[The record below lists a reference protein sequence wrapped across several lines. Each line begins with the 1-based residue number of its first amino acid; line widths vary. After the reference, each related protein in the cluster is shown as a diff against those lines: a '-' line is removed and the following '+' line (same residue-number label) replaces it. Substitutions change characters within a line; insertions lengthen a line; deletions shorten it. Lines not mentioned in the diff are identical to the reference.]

1 MYQGKLICSIS
12 LYVFS
17 GSNLISIT
25 PFSQPKTP
33 NLMGINKNIKMRRA
47 SYLLSKKQ
55 SWFLKAFILLE
66 LVVASDLA
74 FVYIFLG
81 KIGEQG
87 TCSTLRFSP
96 KLLPRLVCPAAHT
109 LPESSTPPY
118 STSCWTPPGCSL
130 RNCTTECNL
139 RAVAPYLDVWLSAL
153 CTHMLPPFCKP
164 SQTGWPWHWNVLESA
179 VAPGLCM
186 WGIASTT
193 QRGWRCAKLPW
204 FLRGRRFHRHQRAK
218 TADAPSFPW
227 QASPVKSW
235 ETVVSRL
242 LIDTFPGLTRN
253 GCSAPTRRDWMR
265 CCPLLR

>member
-1 MYQGKLICSIS
+1 M
-12 LYVFS
+12 FS
-17 GSNLISIT
+17 WSNLISIT
-25 PFSQPKTP
+25 PLSQPKTP
-33 NLMGINKNIKMRRA
+33 NLMGITKNIKMRRA

-66 LVVASDLA
+66 LVVDSDLA
-74 FVYIFLG
+74 FLYIFLG

-87 TCSTLRFSP
+87 ICSTLRFSP
-96 KLLPRLVCPAAHT
+96 TSLLPRLVCPAAHT

-118 STSCWTPPGCSL
+118 STGCWTPPGCSL
-130 RNCTTECNL
+130 GNCTAECNL
-139 RAVAPYLDVWLSAL
+139 RTLAPYLDVWLSAL
-153 CTHMLPPFCKP
+153 CTHMLPPFFKP
-164 SQTGWPWHWNVLESA
+164 SQIAWRWHWNVLESA

-193 QRGWRCAKLPW
+193 QRGRGCSKLPW
-204 FLRGRRFHRHQRAK
+204 FWRGRRFHRRQRAK
-218 TADAPSFPW
+218 TGDAPSFPW

-253 GCSAPTRRDWMR
+253 GRSAPTCRNWVR